1 MNSVK
6 GHIVDVVSREIY
18 DGELVIRDGKIAEVK
33 RCSLPEREKPWSYVM
48 PGFIDSHVHIESSM
62 MVPHKFARIAVSHGT
77 IGVVADPHEIGN
89 VLGTKGVDYMIRSGK
104 EARFN
109 FLFGAPSCAPAVGGD
124 VETSGATID
133 AKDTEALMDTKNF
146 KAIY

>member
-33 RCSLPEREKPWSYVM
+33 RCTLPEQEKPWPYVM

-89 VLGTKGVDYMIRSGK
+89 VLGIQELVNKIGCQMKSPFITMAFMCLPVIPDIKMTDRH
-104 EARFN
+104 
-109 FLFGAPSCAPAVGGD
+109 
-124 VETSGATID
+124 
-133 AKDTEALMDTKNF
+133 LMDTKIF

>member
-33 RCSLPEREKPWSYVM
+33 RSTLPEQEKPWPYVM

-89 VLGTKGVDYMIRSGK
+89 VLGIQELVNEIGCQMKLPFITMAFMCLPVIPDIKMTDRHLI
-104 EARFN
+104 
-109 FLFGAPSCAPAVGGD
+109 
-124 VETSGATID
+124 
-133 AKDTEALMDTKNF
+133 DTKNF

>member
-6 GHIVDVVSREIY
+6 GHIVDVVSSEIY

-33 RCSLPEREKPWSYVM
+33 RCTLPEQEKPWPYVM
-48 PGFIDSHVHIESSM
+48 PGFIDSHVHIESNM

-89 VLGTKGVDYMIRSGK
+89 VLGIQELVNKIG
-104 EARFN
+104 
-109 FLFGAPSCAPAVGGD
+109 
-124 VETSGATID
+124 
-133 AKDTEALMDTKNF
+133 
-146 KAIY
+146 

>member
-33 RCSLPEREKPWSYVM
+33 RCTLPEQEKPWPYVM

-89 VLGTKGVDYMIRSGK
+89 VLGIQELVNKIGCQMKSPFITMAFMCLPVIPDIKMTDRHLI
-104 EARFN
+104 
-109 FLFGAPSCAPAVGGD
+109 
-124 VETSGATID
+124 
-133 AKDTEALMDTKNF
+133 DTKNF